1 MVSQD
6 YNVNSERSQARQG
19 ALLALIRDKHGSR
32 DIFRSYTVMPDG
44 AKMGKIRRGGSLEI
58 SVAPGNHEVFLQIDW
73 CRSPVIE
80 FAAEGG
86 ETIKLNCRP
95 GNSRPG
101 LPGDDAGDSY
111 IDLTRIY

>member
-1 MVSQD
+1 
-6 YNVNSERSQARQG
+6 VNSERSQARQG
-19 ALLALIRDKHGSR
+19 ALLALTRDKHGSR

-44 AKMGKIRRGGSLEI
+44 AKMGKIRRGGSLDI